1 MPGTVLGAK
10 DTVISR
16 RGQGSVL
23 AVRGLAGMTD
33 IKSITTNGIFDHVV
47 EPENQ
52 VSSPDFATRSTGNL
66 EHITLLFPSLVGLE
80 GWTRLVLCKVCS
92 VSHRC

>member
-33 IKSITTNGIFDHVV
+33 IKSITTNGIFDQVV

-52 VSSPDFATRSTGNL
+52 VLTLQLGQQVTLST
-66 EHITLLFPSLVGLE
+66 SLYCFLP
-80 GWTRLVLCKVCS
+80 
-92 VSHRC
+92 